1 MKISVIIPAYN
12 SASTIK
18 ETLDSVFRQTLEPD
32 EILVMDD
39 GSTDQTPEILN
50 SCKPRI
56 TVFRQ
61 PNAGLSSAR
70 NVLCAK
76 AQGQLIAFL
85 DHDDLWHPR
94 YLEIQYQQYRSYQDA
109 AMFFAGH
116 LTIYGGEECK
126 WSDALAVEAT
136 NLRPE
141 LISPLKFF
149 KQYNR
154 KNGPFCSYS
163 FCCIP
168 RAALIKIG
176 LKPFQVDGAEDFYC
190 TALLSLVGPA
200 VYTSAPLAAYRV
212 QHGSLSSKRLEGL
225 AARVQVF
232 ERLHGH
238 FREFGEPVF
247 VEAFNMVFASHR
259 RLYAKYLM
267 GASKTSEARQQLQF
281 SIGLTRSPVSFAK
294 SLALLSLT
302 YLPALLQPRWPT
314 KYVR

>member
-12 SASTIK
+12 CASTIK
-18 ETLDSVFRQTLEPD
+18 ETLDSVLKQTLEPD

-50 SCKPRI
+50 SWKPRI

-70 NVLCAK
+70 NALCAK

-85 DHDDLWHPR
+85 DSDDLWHPR
-94 YLEIQYQQYRSYQDA
+94 YLEIQYHLYRSYQDA

-126 WSDALAVEAT
+126 WSDVSGVAT
-136 NLRPE
+136 DLSPE
-141 LISPLKFF
+141 LIPPLKFF

-168 RAALIKIG
+168 RAVLSKIG
-176 LKPFQVDGAEDFYC
+176 FEPFKVNGAEDFYC

-200 VYTSAPLAAYRV
+200 VYTSVPLAAYRV
-212 QHGSLSSKRLEGL
+212 RHGSLSSKRLEGL

-238 FREFGEPVF
+238 FRAFGEPVF
-247 VEAFNMVFASHR
+247 VEAFNAIFASHR
-259 RLYAKYLM
+259 RVYAKYLM
-267 GASKTSEARQQLQF
+267 GARKTSEARQQLQS
-281 SIGLTRSPVSFAK
+281 SIELTRSPVSLAK

-302 YLPALLQPRWPT
+302 YLPAPLQPSWPT
-314 KYVR
+314 NYVR